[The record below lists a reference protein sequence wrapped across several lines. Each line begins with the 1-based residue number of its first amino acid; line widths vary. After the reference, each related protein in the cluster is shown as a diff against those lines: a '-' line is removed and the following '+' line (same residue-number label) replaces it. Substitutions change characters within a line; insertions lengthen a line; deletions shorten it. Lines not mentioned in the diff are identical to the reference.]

1 MIMDSMHQATDKR
14 IKMLENRLAKEYKQA
29 EREMKRKTKEF
40 MASFKKK
47 DKAKKK
53 LVDSGE
59 LTKFE
64 WIEWRKSQLF
74 MSDLMQKQADI
85 MTQQLVQTNLQ
96 ATNIVNGQLA
106 EVYAKHYNFAFYQL
120 EKGLGINTSFTLY
133 DANTVERL
141 ASKNPRLLPKKKL
154 NTAKDAAWSKRK
166 INNAIMQGVLQ
177 GEPLDD
183 IAERLSKVAE
193 MSWSAAV
200 RTARTAMTGA
210 QNAGRLD
217 SLKQAEDMG
226 IKVHKQWMATLDE
239 HTRESHAE
247 LDGESVPVDEPFS
260 NGLMYPADPDGDP
273 AEVYNCRCTM
283 VGDLVDYNEEY
294 ERYDNIEGE
303 PIENMT
309 YEEWEAAKLKN
320 EPIPNVDIHTSNME
334 EYNRL
339 KEWAKV
345 GDIQHK
351 PVDTLEERLTSEQII
366 EKLAGGDMTTGSC
379 ASLAFA
385 YCANYHGLD
394 VTDFRGGKSQNM
406 FSAGKNIENMF
417 KISNANVIMREV
429 VREAKE
435 AAEMLA
441 DIEKDKLY
449 YFSAGRHVA
458 IVRNDSEQGLQYL
471 ELQSHVKNGFK
482 PFKTERYS
490 VQDMLQKRFG
500 CTKTARYTRGYDGSR
515 VAIKSKVHLVDVDS
529 MKMTTEFK
537 DVLGY
542 LNTATDKQKK
552 GASGVR
558 K

>member
-29 EREMKRKTKEF
+29 EREMKRKAKEF

-47 DKAKKK
+47 DIAKKK
-53 LVDSGE
+53 LVDNGE

-64 WIEWRKSQLF
+64 WIEWRKRQLF
-74 MSDLMQKQADI
+74 MSDLMQKKTDI
-85 MTQQLVQTNLQ
+85 MTQQLMQTNLQ

-217 SLKQAEDMG
+217 SLKRAEDMG

-247 LDGESVPVDEPFS
+247 IDGESVPVDEPFS

-309 YEEWEAAKLKN
+309 YKEWEAAKARDSKDDGKTATSTTKKALISLERIEREDRHLNYERGAVVARDGTIAARYDGKEHTVEVSDSDLKQMSGKIFTHNHPSGNFFSDNDIITGFIKTDLYELRASTPDGVIYSLKN
-320 EPIPNVDIHTSNME
+320 NGVTKESARKFLADYNQTSAKATRMAQEHLIRKVKMGELSME
-334 EYNRL
+334 EYKRNYY
-339 KEWAKV
+339 
-345 GDIQHK
+345 
-351 PVDTLEERLTSEQII
+351 
-366 EKLAGGDMTTGSC
+366 KLYMQYRD
-379 ASLAFA
+379 
-385 YCANYHGLD
+385 
-394 VTDFRGGKSQNM
+394 
-406 FSAGKNIENMF
+406 
-417 KISNANVIMREV
+417 
-429 VREAKE
+429 
-435 AAEMLA
+435 EMLIRMA
-441 DIEKDKLY
+441 REKASDY
-449 YFSAGRHVA
+449 
-458 IVRNDSEQGLQYL
+458 GLIF
-471 ELQSHVKNGFK
+471 EVIK
-482 PFKTERYS
+482 P
-490 VQDMLQKRFG
+490 
-500 CTKTARYTRGYDGSR
+500 
-515 VAIKSKVHLVDVDS
+515 
-529 MKMTTEFK
+529 
-537 DVLGY
+537 
-542 LNTATDKQKK
+542 
-552 GASGVR
+552 
-558 K
+558 